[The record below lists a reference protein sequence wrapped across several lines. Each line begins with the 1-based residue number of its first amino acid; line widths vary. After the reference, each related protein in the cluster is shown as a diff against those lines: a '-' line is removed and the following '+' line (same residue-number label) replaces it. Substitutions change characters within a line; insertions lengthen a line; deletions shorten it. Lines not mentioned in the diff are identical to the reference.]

1 MPEVSTELPSASSLS
16 GSSNLSESIQPCQ
29 ELDLYS
35 MLLQY
40 STGSEVLDLIWAIQ
54 LQDSGVVTRMPRP
67 YLDTVILFLT
77 WNILVI
83 LSYDHLKCF
92 TQHMFTLTDSEK
104 ARRNPS
110 NHLTLSSIQIPDEKN
125 QKGLITPS
133 ALSIRLQFYPI

>member
-83 LSYDHLKCF
+83 LFMIISNASLNTCLPSQ
-92 TQHMFTLTDSEK
+92 T
-104 ARRNPS
+104 RRKPGGILRIIS
-110 NHLTLSSIQIPDEKN
+110 P
-125 QKGLITPS
+125 
-133 ALSIRLQFYPI
+133 

>member
-16 GSSNLSESIQPCQ
+16 GSPNLSESIQPCQ

>member
-1 MPEVSTELPSASSLS
+1 
-16 GSSNLSESIQPCQ
+16 
-29 ELDLYS
+29 